1 MKKKFIPYNPN
12 LKDLA
17 KELRNNSTLGEVIL
31 WKKLRNKQLMGYDF
45 HRQKPLLNY
54 IVDFYSSELEL
65 VIEVDG
71 NSHKRSETEAKDAE
85 KEKALKEYDLTVLR
99 FTETQVRFQID
110 DVMRV
115 LEDYTLRFKDGES

>member
-1 MKKKFIPYNPN
+1 MKKRLIPYDPK
-12 LKDLA
+12 LKELA

-31 WKKLRNKQLMGYDF
+31 WKKLRNRQLMGYDF

-54 IVDFYSSELEL
+54 IVDFYSGSLSL
-65 VIEVDG
+65 VIELDG
-71 NSHKRSETEAKDAE
+71 NSHNRSEVQLKDAQ
-85 KEKALKEYDLTVLR
+85 KEKAIKEYDITVLR

-115 LEDYTLRFKDGES
+115 LEDYVLRFKERES